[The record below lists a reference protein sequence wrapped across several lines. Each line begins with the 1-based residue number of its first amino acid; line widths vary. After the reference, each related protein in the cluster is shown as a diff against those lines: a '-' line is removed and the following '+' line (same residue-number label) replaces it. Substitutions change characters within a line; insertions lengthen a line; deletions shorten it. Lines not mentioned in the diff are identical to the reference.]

1 MKKLVPFILLPI
13 LVFSLS
19 ACGNTKQQTES
30 ISAPQESESFSQT
43 EEHDQDAEETVA
55 TNTESGPESEEQ
67 GKSEGTDIL
76 IAYFSRADENYG
88 VGVIE
93 KGNTE
98 IIAEMIAEET
108 GGELFHIERSTP
120 YPTNYDEC
128 TDEAKKE
135 QEENARP
142 ELASELESIE
152 NYNTIF
158 IGYPIWWSDMPM
170 AVYTFLESYDFSGK
184 TIVPFCTHAG
194 SGLSSTVSRI
204 QDACP
209 DATVLE
215 GVAIQGSTAQN
226 DRSNANETVMEW
238 LKDCGFT
245 DSDT

>member
-1 MKKLVPFILLPI
+1 MKKLVPFIISLV

-19 ACGNTKQQTES
+19 ACGNTGQQTERT
-30 ISAPQESESFSQT
+30 SAPQEKESSLQT
-43 EEHDQDAEETVA
+43 EGNNQDAEEMVPA
-55 TNTESGPESEEQ
+55 NTESDLESEEQ
-67 GKSEGTDIL
+67 GESAGTDIL

-120 YPTNYDEC
+120 YPADYDEC

-152 NYNTIF
+152 AYNTIF
-158 IGYPIWWSDMPM
+158 IGFPIWWSDMPM
-170 AVYTFLESYDFSGK
+170 AVYTFLESHDFSGK
-184 TIVPFCTHAG
+184 TIIPFCTHAG
-194 SGLSSTVSRI
+194 SGLSSTVSSI
-204 QDACP
+204 QDTCP

-215 GVAIQGSTAQN
+215 GFAIQGSTAQN
-226 DRSNANETVMEW
+226 DRSNANEAVIEW
-238 LKDCGFT
+238 LEKSGFAE
-245 DSDT
+245 

>member
-1 MKKLVPFILLPI
+1 MKKLVPFILSLV

-19 ACGNTKQQTES
+19 ACGNTEQQTERT
-30 ISAPQESESFSQT
+30 SAPQERESSLYT
-43 EEHDQDAEETVA
+43 EGSDQDTEETVPA
-55 TNTESGPESEEQ
+55 NTESDLESEEQ
-67 GKSEGTDIL
+67 GESAGTDIL

-120 YPTNYDEC
+120 YPADYDEC

-152 NYNTIF
+152 AYNTIF
-158 IGYPIWWSDMPM
+158 IGYPIWL
-170 AVYTFLESYDFSGK
+170 AYHNL
-184 TIVPFCTHAG
+184 IQCTQA
-194 SGLSSTVSRI
+194 
-204 QDACP
+204 
-209 DATVLE
+209 
-215 GVAIQGSTAQN
+215 
-226 DRSNANETVMEW
+226 
-238 LKDCGFT
+238 
-245 DSDT
+245 

>member
-1 MKKLVPFILLPI
+1 MKKLVPFILSLV

-19 ACGNTKQQTES
+19 VCGNTEQQTER
-30 ISAPQESESFSQT
+30 ISAPQESESSSQT
-43 EEHDQDAEETVA
+43 EVGDQDAEETVPV
-55 TNTESGPESEEQ
+55 NTESDLESEEQ
-67 GKSEGTDIL
+67 AESAGTDIL

-88 VGVIE
+88 VGMIE

-98 IIAEMIAEET
+98 IIAEIIAEET

-120 YPTNYDEC
+120 YPADYDEC

-152 NYNTIF
+152 AYNTIF
-158 IGYPIWWSDMPM
+158 IGFPIWWSDMPM

-194 SGLSSTVSRI
+194 SGLSSTVSSI
-204 QDACP
+204 QSACP
-209 DATVLE
+209 DATVLD
-215 GVAIQGSTAQN
+215 GFAIQGSTAQN
-226 DRSNANETVMEW
+226 EQSEAKEAVMSW
-238 LKDCGFT
+238 LEEIDLIY
-245 DSDT
+245 

>member
-1 MKKLVPFILLPI
+1 MKKLVPFMISLV

-19 ACGNTKQQTES
+19 ACGNTGQQTERT
-30 ISAPQESESFSQT
+30 SAPQEKESSLQT
-43 EEHDQDAEETVA
+43 EGNNQDAEEMVPA
-55 TNTESGPESEEQ
+55 NTESDLESEEQ
-67 GKSEGTDIL
+67 GESAGTDIL

-98 IIAEMIAEET
+98 IIAEMISEET

-120 YPTNYDEC
+120 YPADYDEC

-152 NYNTIF
+152 AYNTIF
-158 IGYPIWWSDMPM
+158 IGFPIWWSDMPM
-170 AVYTFLESYDFSGK
+170 AVYTFLESHDFSGK
-184 TIVPFCTHAG
+184 TIIPFCTHAG
-194 SGLSSTVSRI
+194 SGLSSTVSSI
-204 QDACP
+204 QDTCP

-215 GVAIQGSTAQN
+215 GFAIQGSTAQN
-226 DRSNANETVMEW
+226 DRSNANEAVIEW
-238 LKDCGFT
+238 LEKSGFAE
-245 DSDT
+245 